1 MAQFFPTRNTCLP
14 RMTSGERRFGERLE
28 KKLED
33 DYLVWYDV
41 PVGPK
46 QLHPDFVVL
55 HPQRGFLVLE
65 VKDWKLDTIQ
75 SMDRGIAQLVTNR
88 GLVKEK
94 NPMTQ
99 ARVYAMEVCM
109 LLQTDPAL
117 VGAAASRTAG
127 KVIMPWGWGVV
138 LANITRKQ
146 FDDTNLS
153 EVLEP
158 GRVICQDEML
168 EAVDDEAFQRQ
179 LWDMFHISFPCRMT
193 LPQIDRVRWH
203 LYPEVR
209 VNAEPGQF
217 GLFDEQEPASIPDII
232 RVMDLQQE
240 QMARSLGDGHRVI
253 HGAAG
258 TGKTMI
264 LGYRCMRIAQA
275 TSKPIL
281 VLCYNKSLAA
291 RLAQVIEEKQ
301 SSNKVVVRNFHAW
314 CSDMHK
320 AFHIAY
326 PPNHLPVDKKM
337 AQMVQNTINGVDR
350 GQIPRAQ
357 YGAVLIDEGHDFEPD
372 WFKLVV
378 QMIDPATNSL
388 LLLYDD
394 AQSIYRKGPALNFS
408 FASVGIQAQGR
419 TTILRLNYRNTLE
432 VLSVA
437 QRFAEELLAER
448 GAEDDSIP
456 TIAPESAGRRGP
468 WPELIRCASPRAEWE
483 CVLGRVF
490 NELDQGRPLHDI
502 AILYR
507 TSAQAKTLEQVLKN
521 KGLAVASTASSRG
534 KVALYEND
542 EAIKL
547 VSMHSS
553 KGLEFG
559 CVIIPCLGE
568 MPRPKEDVQ
577 DEAKLLY
584 VAMTRAMDK
593 LIMTYR
599 EHSVFSRR
607 IQASINCVQEELS
620 STRIG
625 RMA

>member
-1 MAQFFPTRNTCLP
+1 MAQFFPNRNTCLP
-14 RMTSGERRFGERLE
+14 HMTSGEKRLGERLE

-33 DYLVWYDV
+33 DYLVWYNV

-46 QLHPDFVVL
+46 ALHPDFVIL
-55 HPQRGFLVLE
+55 HPQRGLLALE

-75 SMDRGIAQLVTNR
+75 HMDRGFARLATSR

-109 LLQTDPAL
+109 LLQKDPAL
-117 VGAAASRTAG
+117 VGDAQSRRSG
-127 KVIMPWGWGVV
+127 KLCMPWGWGVV
-138 LANITRKQ
+138 LANISRKQ
-146 FDDTNLS
+146 FESTDLA

-168 EAVDDEAFQRQ
+168 EGVDAASFQQR
-179 LWDMFHISFPCRMT
+179 LWDMFHISFPCRLS
-193 LPQIDRVRWH
+193 LPQIDRIRWH

-217 GLFDEQEPASIPDII
+217 GLFDEEESASVPDII

-240 QMARSLGDGHRVI
+240 QMARSLGDGHRII

-264 LGYRCMRIAQA
+264 LGYRCARIAQA

-291 RLAQVIEEKQ
+291 RLSQIIEEKQ
-301 SSNKVVVRNFHAW
+301 LGQKVVVRNFHAW
-314 CSDMHK
+314 CSDMLR
-320 AFHIAY
+320 AFHV
-326 PPNHLPVDKKM
+326 PLPDNSLPVGKKM
-337 AQMVQNTINGVDR
+337 EQFVQKTMDGVDR

-378 QMIDPATNSL
+378 QMIDPQTNSL
-388 LLLYDD
+388 LVLYDD
-394 AQSIYRKGPALNFS
+394 AQSIYRKGPAMNFS

-448 GAEDDSIP
+448 DAEDDHIP
-456 TIAPESAGRRGP
+456 NIAPESAGRRGP
-468 WPELIRCASPRAEWE
+468 WPELIRCNSEWAEWD
-483 CVLGRVF
+483 CVVARVCNEMDHGRAP
-490 NELDQGRPLHDI
+490 GDI

-507 TSAQAKTLEQVLKN
+507 TTAQAKAIEQVLKK
-521 KGLAVASTASSRG
+521 KGIAVASTASSRG
-534 KVALYEND
+534 KAGLYENPD
-542 EAIKL
+542 NVKL

-559 CVIIPCLGE
+559 CVIIPSLGE
-568 MPRPKEDVQ
+568 MPRPKEEEQ
-577 DEAKLLY
+577 TEARLLY

-599 EHSVFSRR
+599 EHSVFSRK
-607 IQASINCVQEELS
+607 IQASLNAVQEELS
-620 STRIG
+620 DARPE
-625 RMA
+625 R